1 MPQQKKPGRKKSRI
15 KDRRRVADHYT
26 LQARKQDYP
35 ARSIFKLKE
44 IDQKYQIVKQGYRV
58 LDLGTTP
65 GSWAKYAAQKVGS
78 GGRVI
83 GVDLNSPDIE
93 YTDPM
98 RFIQADVSETAPDLL
113 IKEGPF
119 DLVLSDMAPKTTG
132 HKNVDQIK
140 SAQLVMA
147 AFQWAQTLLKPGGT
161 FIFKIFQGNETDG
174 VFREIEP
181 FFKALRRVKPKS
193 SRKISPE
200 IFGVGLGFKNRQND
214 SQQGGGPSV
223 GSQ

>member
-140 SAQLVMA
+140 SAQTCYGGLFNGRKLCSNRVE
-147 AFQWAQTLLKPGGT
+147 LLYSKYFRGMKPTGCSGRSNR
-161 FIFKIFQGNETDG
+161 FSKPFDG
-174 VFREIEP
+174 
-181 FFKALRRVKPKS
+181 
-193 SRKISPE
+193 
-200 IFGVGLGFKNRQND
+200 
-214 SQQGGGPSV
+214 
-223 GSQ
+223 